1 MIVADRV
8 IDAANVSLAWA
19 DAAVALL
26 DIGPPFRAV
35 NLSIRIADPRVEDE
49 SLRSWAEDLAERL
62 ELQDPAEV
70 ANTIFPA
77 EWAEDL
83 PDPEKLSLD
92 YREHYPLL
100 KSLGAQQGTY
110 FGRLV
115 AFPAAAGGETIDQL
129 TATTTKLR
137 ELKSRGRLYKS
148 AYELNIYDVAR
159 DARKTRGFPCLAH
172 LGLHVGSDER
182 LNASAL
188 YRSHDVLAKGYGNYL
203 GLGGLLA
210 YIAQAAELEC
220 GELQV
225 TAGGAFLEPTRARQ
239 LAARR
244 EELEEWRQAAEASA
258 GEAPTA
264 ADRRDP
270 AADRR
275 A

>member
-8 IDAANVSLAWA
+8 IHATNVSLAWA
-19 DAAVALL
+19 DAAAALL

-35 NLSIRIADPRVEDE
+35 NLSIRIADPRAEDE
-49 SLRSWAEDLAERL
+49 ALRSWAENLAERL

-83 PDPEKLSLD
+83 PDPEQLGVD
-92 YREHYPLL
+92 YRAHYQLL
-100 KSLGAQQGTY
+100 KSLGSQQGTY

-115 AFPAAAGGETIDQL
+115 AFPAAADGETIDQL
-129 TATTTKLR
+129 TATASKLR
-137 ELKSRGRLYKS
+137 ERKSSGRLYKS
-148 AYELNIYDVAR
+148 VYELNIYDVAR

-172 LGLHVGSDER
+172 LGLHVGSDKR

-225 TAGGAFLEPTRARQ
+225 TAGGAFLEPTRVKQ
-239 LAARR
+239 LVARR
-244 EELEEWRQAAEASA
+244 EELEERRRAAEASE
-258 GEAPTA
+258 GEAPSV
-264 ADRRDP
+264 
-270 AADRR
+270 ADRR
-275 A
+275 APAADLRT